1 MRRSD
6 CSENFRSQR
15 GRQETKAI
23 FIRVNYCTD
32 TTNPAT
38 AIAENDDKRPA
49 DLVMTDDCRV
59 DRQIW

>member
-1 MRRSD
+1 MKRPDFPFSD
-6 CSENFRSQR
+6 
-15 GRQETKAI
+15 
-23 FIRVNYCTD
+23 VYCTD

-38 AIAENDDKRPA
+38 AIAEDDDKRPA

>member
-1 MRRSD
+1 MDLSVSLAHD
-6 CSENFRSQR
+6 QR
-15 GRQETKAI
+15 VE
-23 FIRVNYCTD
+23 VNSGLVM
-32 TTNPAT
+32 TNPAT

>member
-1 MRRSD
+1 MPLVSFLDPQIAEERLCEKR
-6 CSENFRSQR
+6 
-15 GRQETKAI
+15 A
-23 FIRVNYCTD
+23 YCTD

-38 AIAENDDKRPA
+38 AIAEDDDKRPA